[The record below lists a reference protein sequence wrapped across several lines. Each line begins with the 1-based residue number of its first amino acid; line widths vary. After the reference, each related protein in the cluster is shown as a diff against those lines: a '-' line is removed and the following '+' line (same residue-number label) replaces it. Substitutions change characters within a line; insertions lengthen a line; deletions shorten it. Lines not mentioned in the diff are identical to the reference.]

1 MSPGDNIK
9 AVEEATAIIENAV
22 GELYRGF
29 FKLRQAGQVQ
39 DEYTQMGTLMSML
52 MKDRDYIRKKYT
64 VVG

>member
-1 MSPGDNIK
+1 MDNAKI
-9 AVEEATAIIENAV
+9 VEEANTIIELAV

-29 FKLRQAGQVQ
+29 YKLRQAGQVQ

-52 MKDRDYIRKKYT
+52 MKDRDHIRKNHT

>member
-1 MSPGDNIK
+1 MDNVK
-9 AVEEATAIIENAV
+9 VVEEANTIIENAV

-52 MKDRDYIRKKYT
+52 MKDRDHIRKNHT